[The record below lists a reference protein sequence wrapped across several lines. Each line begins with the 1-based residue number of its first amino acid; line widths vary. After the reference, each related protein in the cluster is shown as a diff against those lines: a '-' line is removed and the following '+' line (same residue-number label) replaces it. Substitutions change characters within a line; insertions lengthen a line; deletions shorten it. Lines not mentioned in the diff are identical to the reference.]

1 MEYDDKAF
9 LFDLDGVIID
19 SEPCYDQFW
28 NNAVQKYRIPIEN
41 FPAIIKGNT
50 LKAILEKYFYN
61 YPIEIQQQ
69 IIQECSDFEQT
80 MDYLPIPGTLT
91 FIEQLKR
98 NGYPIALVTSSDS
111 KKVASVIS
119 RLKLENIFNSIVTA
133 DRISVG
139 KPHPECFLLAAQD
152 LNKAPSACIVF
163 EDSFAGLEAARRAH
177 MKIVALSTTNP
188 PEQLQ
193 GKADLVI
200 PNFDS
205 IQVQKIVSQVY
216 ELQ

>member
-80 MDYLPIPGTLT
+80 MDYLPIPGALT

-119 RLKLENIFNSIVTA
+119 RLKLEHIFNSIVTA